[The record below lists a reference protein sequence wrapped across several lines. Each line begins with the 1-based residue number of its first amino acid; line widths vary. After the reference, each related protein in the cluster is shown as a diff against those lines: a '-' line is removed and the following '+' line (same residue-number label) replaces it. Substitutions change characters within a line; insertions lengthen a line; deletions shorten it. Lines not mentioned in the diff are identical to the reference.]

1 MHEVQSEKG
10 ELMSKFEEVNA
21 RNVELEAEVKI
32 LKCALDK
39 SNTQLQQFSSGTKKL
54 DHMLS
59 LGLHLEIGKVLATL
73 SLRVLQLQRR
83 HLFQHL
89 YLKNSR
95 SE

>member
-10 ELMSKFEEVNA
+10 ELMSKFEEVSA

-59 LGLHLEIGKVLATL
+59 LGLPSGNRKGLGYTESQGASTSKTTFVPASILGKI
-73 SLRVLQLQRR
+73 Q
-83 HLFQHL
+83 
-89 YLKNSR
+89 K
-95 SE
+95 